1 MPALYRR
8 SKLKM
13 YLQYKNDVCN
23 DMIANSEDE
32 EEIKKARIELSIIN
46 DIEDIC
52 EERSRY

>member
-13 YLQYKNDVCN
+13 YLQYKKDVCN
-23 DMIANSEDE
+23 DIIANIDDE
-32 EEIKKARIELSIIN
+32 EEVKKARIALSVIN

>member
-1 MPALYRR
+1 
-8 SKLKM
+8 M
-13 YLQYKNDVCN
+13 YLQYKKDVCN

-32 EEIKKARIELSIIN
+32 EELKKARIVLSIIN

>member
-13 YLQYKNDVCN
+13 YLQYKKDICN

>member
-13 YLQYKNDVCN
+13 YLQYKKDVCN
-23 DMIANSEDE
+23 DIIANSYDE